1 MAYIGKTPTAVPLTS
16 GDITN
21 GIITTAKIADDAIS
35 AAKLASGVGGKVLQ
49 TVMGSSDTQLSS
61 TNASDTLL
69 TKAITPT
76 ATSSNV
82 LCMITL
88 WLGTNTNP
96 NGGIKLLRDSTAIGT
111 SSNPFSSTGTFW
123 SSDDFLN
130 TSPSNYTILPFSW
143 TFLDTGISTTSS
155 TTYSVA
161 TDGFTQLYYNRPQ
174 AGTSSGDAN
183 STFTLMEIAG

>member
-1 MAYIGKTPTAVPLTS
+1 MAIIKPNNNTLSGITALP
-16 GDITN
+16 
-21 GIITTAKIADDAIS
+21 A
-35 AAKLASGVGGKVLQ
+35 GVGGKVLQ
-49 TVMGSSDTQLSS
+49 TVMGSNDTQLAS

-76 ATSSNV
+76 ATSSSI

-88 WLGTNTNP
+88 WMGSNSNP
-96 NGGIKLLRDSTAIGT
+96 NGGIKLLRDSTAIGV
-111 SSNPFSSTGTFW
+111 SSNPYSSTNTFW

-130 TSPSNYTILPFSW
+130 TSPSNFTVLPFSW

-161 TDGFTQLYYNRPQ
+161 TDSFTQLYYNRTQ
-174 AGTSSGDAN
+174 DSASSGDAN
-183 STFTLMEIAG
+183 STLTLMEIAG

>member
-1 MAYIGKTPTAVPLTS
+1 MA
-16 GDITN
+16 
-21 GIITTAKIADDAIS
+21 IIKPNNNTIS
-35 AAKLASGVGGKVLQ
+35 AITALPAAIPTGKVLQ
-49 TVMGSSDTQLSS
+49 VVMGSSDTQLSS

-69 TKAITPT
+69 TQAITPT

-96 NGGIKLLRDSTAIGT
+96 NGGIKLLRDSTAIGV
-111 SSNPFSSTGTFW
+111 SSNPYSSTGTFW
-123 SSDDFLN
+123 SSDDFI
-130 TSPSNYTILPFSW
+130 TSQAYTILPFSW

-161 TDGFTQLYYNRPQ
+161 TDSFSQLYYNRTET
-174 AGTSSGDAN
+174 GTSSGDSK

>member
-1 MAYIGKTPTAVPLTS
+1 MALTKINNNTLS
-16 GDITN
+16 AIT
-21 GIITTAKIADDAIS
+21 GLPA
-35 AAKLASGVGGKVLQ
+35 GVGGKVLQ
-49 TVMGSSDTQLSS
+49 VVMVSNDTQLAS

-76 ATSSNV
+76 SASSNV

-88 WLGTNTNP
+88 WLGTKTNP
-96 NGGIKLLRDSTAIGT
+96 NGGIKLLRDSTAIGV
-111 SSNPFSSTGTFW
+111 SSNPYSATGTFW
-123 SSDDFLN
+123 SADNFL
-130 TSPSNYTILPFSW
+130 TDPADVDGYTVLPFSW

-161 TDGFTQLYYNRPQ
+161 TDSFTQLYYNK
-174 AGTSSGDAN
+174 TSSGTNAGDGN